1 MRYSYMVIDFLTIA
15 DDLGAN
21 LDYIKD
27 CGYEGVELN
36 LTPDC
41 LVRLDEIEPLLA
53 ERGLVVPSFLTAYL
67 CRDHEGCR
75 LVVAVISSARS

>member
-1 MRYSYMVIDFLTIA
+1 MHCSYMVIDFSTIA
-15 DDLGAN
+15 DDLAAN
-21 LDYIKD
+21 LDYIKA

-53 ERGLVVPSFLTAYL
+53 ERGLVVPSFLTGAAYQ
-67 CRDHEGCR
+67 DG
-75 LVVAVISSARS
+75 